1 MRAEAS
7 LAASPGPSEVPA
19 RRPRRG
25 RCARASALSR
35 HPVRIWILS
44 TYRGAGADTPSC
56 AAAGQETA
64 EGAPRTPPAGPL
76 CRTLALAATRRPR
89 SPTHPV
95 SARALQTRPARLHD
109 SRSKPLRGDSRQVRV
124 LLAPT
129 AAVALVVAHRCEL
142 RSAGRARPWRIRL
155 DATGG
160 VVRPHPIRI
169 PPAPQPVGLR
179 VAHSTPRAKPVPVPP
194 AGRESVGRLDLPA
207 VRTPLL
213 GAGGHSSVQKVLESS
228 RRGRPGQDPISTCRS
243 SAISPPQWSAYSTQD
258 HTIRAKVDGAT
269 STPSA
274 LQWRSWLASELAFFS
289 TGQGRGELAADWHP
303 RTGCVAGDRPRPRLF
318 RAISQ
323 FRPHGPQAGRAT

>member
-1 MRAEAS
+1 MVLLKARSAGGVS
-7 LAASPGPSEVPA
+7 LAVSPGPSEVPA
-19 RRPRRG
+19 RTPETGQMRSRV
-25 RCARASALSR
+25 RAVAPSGADLDLES
-35 HPVRIWILS
+35 
-44 TYRGAGADTPSC
+44 YRGAGVDTPSC

-64 EGAPRTPPAGPL
+64 EGAPGTPPTGRL

-95 SARALQTRPARLHD
+95 PARALQTRPARLHD

-142 RSAGRARPWRIRL
+142 RSAGRARPWSIRL

-194 AGRESVGRLDLPA
+194 AGRESVGRLDLRA

-213 GAGGHSSVQKVLESS
+213 GAVGHFSVQAPEMV
-228 RRGRPGQDPISTCRS
+228 
-243 SAISPPQWSAYSTQD
+243 A
-258 HTIRAKVDGAT
+258 AT
-269 STPSA
+269 
-274 LQWRSWLASELAFFS
+274 
-289 TGQGRGELAADWHP
+289 
-303 RTGCVAGDRPRPRLF
+303 
-318 RAISQ
+318 
-323 FRPHGPQAGRAT
+323 